1 MSDINPAQLTQAGN
15 INNTALYNTQGQN
28 SSGNSTHTLVHTFKC
43 TCPCEWIPCV
53 QPTHVQYNS
62 GAGTES
68 IVPPVSSNQYQQHY

>member
-1 MSDINPAQLTQAGN
+1 MSDINPAQLTQATQHC
-15 INNTALYNTQGQN
+15 ITHRDRTLVETA
-28 SSGNSTHTLVHTFKC
+28 HTLVHTFKC
-43 TCPCEWIPCV
+43 TWPCEWIPCV